1 MALPSAELI
10 AFFLALVR
18 AAAWILMV
26 PPFNNQSIP
35 MITKVGLA
43 GGLALV
49 VSKSLAAGPLPS
61 STGSFIGSIVMQVVI
76 GAALGFMVQILFS
89 AISAAGSLTDM
100 LGGIVLPP
108 SLDPLSQNQTPLI
121 GQLYNLVAMILLF
134 VSGADLILVDGFLRS
149 FSVLGTSIASLANIA
164 HLLTSGVAT
173 LFLAAL
179 EIAAPV
185 LICLF
190 ATQVVLGL
198 AAKAAPQ
205 LNVFMFGFP
214 LQILIALVLVAIS
227 IATIPAFFT
236 HIIEDALRQT
246 SRMLGG

>member
-1 MALPSAELI
+1 MTIATGELV

-18 AAAWILMV
+18 AAAWILVV

-49 VSKSLAAGPLPS
+49 ASRTLAAGPLPS
-61 STGSFIGSIVMQVVI
+61 GTAVFIGSIVMQVVI
-76 GAALGFMVQILFS
+76 GVALGFMVQILFS
-89 AISAAGSLTDM
+89 AITVAGSLTDL

-108 SLDPLSQNQTPLI
+108 SIDPLSENQTPLI
-121 GQLYNLVAMILLF
+121 GQLYDLVALVLLF
-134 VSGADLILVDGFLRS
+134 VSGADLVLVNGFLRS
-149 FSVLGTSIASLANIA
+149 FSALGMNIASLGNIA
-164 HLLTSGVAT
+164 HLMTDGLGT
-173 LFLAAL
+173 LFVAAL
-179 EIAAPV
+179 EIAGPILV
-185 LICLF
+185 CLF
-190 ATQVVLGL
+190 ATQVLLGL

-214 LQILIALVLVAIS
+214 LQILVALVLVALGLV
-227 IATIPAFFT
+227 TIPSFFT

-246 SRMLGG
+246 ARMFGG